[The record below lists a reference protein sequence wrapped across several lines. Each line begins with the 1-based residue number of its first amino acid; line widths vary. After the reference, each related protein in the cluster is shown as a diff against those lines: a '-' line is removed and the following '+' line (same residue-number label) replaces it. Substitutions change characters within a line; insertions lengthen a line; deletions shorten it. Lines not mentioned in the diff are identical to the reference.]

1 MIEADPFESGIE
13 LSTEKKLA
21 IVYNA
26 LNENKI
32 NAYKNRGES
41 VPVAKNIENDTAAGT
56 MYINYDLYMS
66 NNGKEVVVG
75 SYAIGKSHVTSFVTC
90 KKEM

>member
-1 MIEADPFESGIE
+1 
-13 LSTEKKLA
+13 
-21 IVYNA
+21 
-26 LNENKI
+26 
-32 NAYKNRGES
+32 
-41 VPVAKNIENDTAAGT
+41 

-75 SYAIGKSHVTSFVTC
+75 SYAIGKSNVTSFVTC